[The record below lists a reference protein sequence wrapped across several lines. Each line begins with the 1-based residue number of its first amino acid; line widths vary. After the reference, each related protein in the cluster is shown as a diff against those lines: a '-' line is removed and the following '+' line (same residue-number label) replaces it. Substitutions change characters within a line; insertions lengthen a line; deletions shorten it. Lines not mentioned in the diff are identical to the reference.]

1 VPTSGHQGAIRSR
14 GGGWVVAQFAVMAAT
29 ALLWL
34 VPPHVDSPI
43 LRVIGIVLAG
53 AGVLLFV
60 SAYRAL
66 GRSFTAFPQPLSTG
80 ELVEAG
86 PFRLVRHPTY
96 GGGVLLF
103 AGLSL
108 ALGLTGLAGTAVLAV
123 LWWRKSLVEERN
135 LAEHFPD
142 YAAYRS
148 RVPHRYLP
156 WLL

>member
-1 VPTSGHQGAIRSR
+1 MASRGR

-34 VPPHVDSPI
+34 VPPHTDSLPV
-43 LRVIGIVLAG
+43 RVIGFALAG

-80 ELVEAG
+80 ELVESG

-96 GGGVLLF
+96 GGGLLLF
-103 AGLSL
+103 AGVSL
-108 ALGLTGLAGTAVLAV
+108 ALGLAGLIGTAALAV

-135 LAEHFPD
+135 LAARFPG
-142 YAAYRS
+142 YPEYRA
-148 RVPHRYLP
+148 RVPRRFLP
-156 WLL
+156 WLM